1 MEFKCKAVALIRI
14 HGGEIKE
21 AVLMELNAVGLSTLV
36 GFMML
41 KSAALVELIAVGLK
55 AHGRRAQGWGAG

>member
-21 AVLMELNAVGLSTLV
+21 AVLMELIAVGLSTLV
-36 GFMML
+36 GFMVINA
-41 KSAALVELIAVGLK
+41 AALVELNAVGLK
-55 AHGRRAQGWGAG
+55 AHGRGAHGCGAG